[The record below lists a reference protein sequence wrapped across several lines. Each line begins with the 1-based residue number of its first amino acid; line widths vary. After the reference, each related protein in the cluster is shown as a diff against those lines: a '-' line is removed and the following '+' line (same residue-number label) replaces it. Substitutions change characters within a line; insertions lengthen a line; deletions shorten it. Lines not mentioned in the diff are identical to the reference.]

1 MLYPVQ
7 NKTRDLLCLDG
18 LWQFTAQGKT
28 QELAVPASWNEQDS
42 DLYNYL
48 DEATYTK
55 KAFVPQ
61 HFAGR
66 KVWLRFGGVSPNAVV
81 TVNGTPA
88 GEHRGVSLPFALDV
102 STLIKYGEENLF
114 EVFVDNKLDP
124 WALPP
129 ATLEDGEG
137 RIGFH
142 NSYPAVTYDFYPFGG
157 IHRSV
162 FLCTTAQTHI
172 KNIKIDAGMDGIAY
186 FRIFLSEKLTGSVQ
200 VSTAGI
206 ATICDV
212 TDSDFISG
220 NIAVPD
226 AKLWDVGQPNL
237 YDLQVEISNA
247 SGLLDTYTQSYGFRT
262 VTVGERG
269 IILNGKEVF
278 LKGFGKHEDFDVLG
292 KGFNAAVMVKDFTL
306 LNWVN
311 ANSFRTSHYSYDE
324 QMMAYADRQGI
335 LVIDE
340 TPMVGLNDRMYTPEI
355 LAQAKER
362 IHELLER
369 DYNHPCVIAWSL
381 ANEPTVT
388 TPEGVP
394 FFKAMYDTAR
404 SLDST
409 RPITYVAH
417 LEPEN
422 NLAFQY
428 YDFVCIN
435 KYYGWYLG
443 PGRIDDTMG
452 ELSDCLD
459 RFYDAFKKPVM
470 LAEFGADAIPGVHYM
485 PAQMF
490 SEEYQAEIIEKQYR
504 FYRTKPYA
512 MGTHVWAFAD
522 FKTNQTITRVILNR
536 KGIFTRDRNPKMA
549 AHMLKKL
556 WAEDIAS
563 AE

>member
-1 MLYPVQ
+1 M
-7 NKTRDLLCLDG
+7 
-18 LWQFTAQGKT
+18 
-28 QELAVPASWNEQDS
+28 
-42 DLYNYL
+42 
-48 DEATYTK
+48 
-55 KAFVPQ
+55 
-61 HFAGR
+61 
-66 KVWLRFGGVSPNAVV
+66 
-81 TVNGTPA
+81 
-88 GEHRGVSLPFALDV
+88 
-102 STLIKYGEENLF
+102 
-114 EVFVDNKLDP
+114 
-124 WALPP
+124 
-129 ATLEDGEG
+129 
-137 RIGFH
+137 
-142 NSYPAVTYDFYPFGG
+142 
-157 IHRSV
+157 
-162 FLCTTAQTHI
+162 
-172 KNIKIDAGMDGIAY
+172 
-186 FRIFLSEKLTGSVQ
+186 
-200 VSTAGI
+200 
-206 ATICDV
+206 
-212 TDSDFISG
+212 
-220 NIAVPD
+220 
-226 AKLWDVGQPNL
+226 
-237 YDLQVEISNA
+237 
-247 SGLLDTYTQSYGFRT
+247 
-262 VTVGERG
+262 
-269 IILNGKEVF
+269 F

-292 KGFNAAVMVKDFTL
+292 KGFNAAVMIKDFTL

-311 ANSFRTSHYSYDE
+311 ANSFRTSHYPYDE

-340 TPMVGLNDRMYTPEI
+340 TPMVGFNDRMYTPKI
-355 LAQAKER
+355 LVQAKER
-362 IHELLER
+362 IHELIER

-404 SLDST
+404 SIDAT

-443 PGRIDDTMG
+443 PGCIDETMC

-459 RFYDAFKKPVM
+459 RFYDAFQKPVM
-470 LAEFGADAIPGVHYM
+470 LAEFGADAIPGVHHM

-536 KGIFTRDRNPKMA
+536 KGIFTRDRKPKMA

-556 WAEDIAS
+556 WAE
-563 AE
+563 E